1 MFSLCFDGSGL
12 NYFGF
17 KKSNGLALF
26 FISFTHIWAFFYLF
40 FIFFIFLMRLKCGL
54 LSLSWFEWKF
64 DLNMGCFIYFYLF
77 LFRILSILIHTER
90 EKKVLKK
97 LTVMLSK
104 RLGFRFINFKVNN
117 DVPFGHS
124 LDIFGLYH
132 MLHFDHSYKSHF
144 F

>member
-1 MFSLCFDGSGL
+1 
-12 NYFGF
+12 
-17 KKSNGLALF
+17 
-26 FISFTHIWAFFYLF
+26 
-40 FIFFIFLMRLKCGL
+40 MRLKCGL

-64 DLNMGCFIYFYLF
+64 DLNIY
-77 LFRILSILIHTER
+77 LFRILSILTHR
-90 EKKVLKK
+90 EKEEGLKK
-97 LTVMLSK
+97 TNSDVIQKVGLP
-104 RLGFRFINFKVNN
+104 RFINFKVNS